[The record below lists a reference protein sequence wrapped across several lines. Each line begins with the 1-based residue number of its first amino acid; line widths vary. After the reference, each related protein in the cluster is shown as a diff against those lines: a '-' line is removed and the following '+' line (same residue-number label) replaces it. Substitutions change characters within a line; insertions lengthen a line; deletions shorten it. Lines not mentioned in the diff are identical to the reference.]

1 MLKENLII
9 WSKYWEMD
17 YWKVNEFN
25 ILNEKV
31 EAFSDQSSPNLVNV
45 RSPSYLKKK
54 TFKYCL
60 WGIAYVFSFSF
71 WHGDM
76 F

>member
-1 MLKENLII
+1 
-9 WSKYWEMD
+9 MD

-31 EAFSDQSSPNLVNV
+31 EEFSDQWSPNLVNV
-45 RSPSYLKKK
+45 RSPIYLKKK

-71 WHGDM
+71 
-76 F
+76 